1 MGRAEEL
8 NPVTQI
14 QKTRLEQIKRCFDE
28 LKSYE
33 QKKLRLDRPVFFVP
47 GWCGKDCSAWLIQ
60 YKDAKGPDKEY
71 SLPMKYWMDRII
83 ENNDMAHFVT
93 FTDEEEMSSPSF
105 IELGVCLKKKVLSL
119 FGSSPVDLVG
129 HSMGGLGI
137 RAAISDETA
146 PALSVENVITLGT
159 PNRGSRLSSRLV
171 KTLPMLYSEHQ
182 KQQALSMHPTSSAMK
197 FIDSIKER
205 INMLGSIKKFYS
217 FLGGKDLTV
226 GRSPLLNEKDIP
238 AKFYQQKVKKVDFLG
253 ANHTGDDGLTQ
264 DPRYI
269 LAVIKI
275 LCGIP
280 LKSSPKNFG
289 YIVQSISGK

>member
-1 MGRAEEL
+1 MNRAEKL

-14 QKTRLEQIKRCFDE
+14 RKERLEQIKRCFDE

-71 SLPMKYWMDRII
+71 SLPMKYWTDQII

-93 FTDEEEMSSPSF
+93 FTEEEEKGSSSF
-105 IELGVCLKKKVLSL
+105 IELGLCLKKKILSL
-119 FGSSPVDLVG
+119 LGSSSVNLVG
-129 HSMGGLGI
+129 HSMGGLGV
-137 RAAISDETA
+137 RAAISDTA
-146 PALSVENVITLGT
+146 EPSLSVENVITLGT
-159 PNRGSRLSSRLV
+159 PNRGSRLGATLV
-171 KTLPMLYSEHQ
+171 KTLKYPEYQ

-217 FLGGKDLTV
+217 FLGGKDWTV
-226 GRSPLLNEKDIP
+226 GRSPLLNDKDIP
-238 AKFYQQKVKKVDFLG
+238 ISLYRQKVKKVDFLG
-253 ANHTGDDGLTQ
+253 AKHTGDDGLTQ

-275 LCGIP
+275 LCGMP

-289 YIVQSISGK
+289 YIVRSGFEE